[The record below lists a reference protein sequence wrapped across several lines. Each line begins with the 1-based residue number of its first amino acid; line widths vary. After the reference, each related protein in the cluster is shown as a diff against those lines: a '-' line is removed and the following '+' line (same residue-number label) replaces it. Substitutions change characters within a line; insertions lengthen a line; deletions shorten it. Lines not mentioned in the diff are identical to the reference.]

1 MRSVQRLVGAVGAFV
16 FVASSAVAAGN
27 SGFANKPGGGQ
38 NDPVIVIAASKVVDL
53 DHPFDLGQV
62 VSRTEAQA
70 NDAYRFDPATDRFGV
85 VNLPPTLPPTAN
97 GVNQFI
103 RITFPFAIH
112 SAKTRKSLVRVNAQ
126 YAATSYLT
134 PNLEITDQDGNHVAG
149 IPVINGRDP
158 FNVKVF
164 NTVGFPQWLDEN
176 GKNVLVGKNHLTYV
190 ATLPTDTEMT
200 SIAAFGGTAG
210 DPQTVPASV
219 NEIRIRLRK
228 VKNITVNGFWVLKVG
243 DANGLP
249 RAPGTLTVTA
259 VSAKSPL
266 TPAQT
271 TLAGLD
277 VVHSFS
283 RYVVAFS
290 EPTVPQSVGMSAA
303 FANAF
308 NAANPPIPWL
318 YSGNLNAVPNPNNL
332 LVPLFPNFAMTAS
345 PNGVTSFNVPFDAR
359 PINPNNLS
367 EYVVEPLL
375 DLQGDVDV
383 TLTALRISQNT
394 GPTADVANPTW
405 SSAPTSL
412 YDVPFDDAASA
423 STSFHTGGTQ
433 AFVNAPVSPQA
444 LYFTPL
450 SGTGLGVVNLD
461 GSGYETND
469 PATSKVLLVTNLFW
483 AASCATGATLPGSA
497 SFGCNPNTFGDP
509 GQIAAT
515 PPALPT
521 APIGLGNNPPGHL
534 GGPTPIPGVNE
545 GSTGSTAAGGNP
557 NSLFPSGF
565 ETVVRNSKGDA
576 RLTRAPAIGSVGDV
590 AIGDFLDTLFF
601 DTQNPAAA
609 SAFHQSVVNGN
620 VMNRN
625 SISDPPVPNPP
636 PLQLAVGLPPVDVA
650 FNKVG
655 LLKPAFV
662 IEGAEVFPAIGALP
676 GRLHLIHNASP
687 SGGFGDRF
695 PTFPHDGPQAATFSA
710 GPAAFASRQQIGNF
724 LYVTDRDSGKVA
736 VLNSN
741 TFGIVDSIKLPD
753 PEGLALSPDL
763 RRLYVSNYGDD
774 TVSIVGTDPYGPF
787 FHDEINRVKTPNGP
801 RSIVCQEDGEDV
813 FVCNTL
819 ANAVSILSPKTQTF
833 RKVIKDQGLKKPWK
847 VVLTPRQVLT
857 GWTSGIYFGFLIGQQ
872 SSQVLVYE
880 SGPGGPT
887 GYGLDDIRWVAD
899 GQYSN
904 MRGACYDPGTYA
916 GSQVGLQTGLYLT
929 HRDAQTGLAMVTRI
943 AFVNQLPLPGPIPVG
958 LGTLPSNPQTP
969 LGNLT
974 FRVFQP
980 VGSWGGPLVPLGQ
993 KLNYGGN
1000 DQQPFDVALA
1010 DFRTQDFFST
1020 NPLVIPT
1027 NFGSLSGLQS
1037 SIAVSLNNRSHLR
1050 VVQGA
1055 PISVNYADRM
1065 YVSFPGDD
1073 RIEVLDA
1080 NAAGIRL
1087 NAITGVP
1094 KVGAL
1099 TTFWD

>member
-1 MRSVQRLVGAVGAFV
+1 MRSVKRLVGAIGVV
-16 FVASSAVAAGN
+16 VSVVSSAIAAGG
-27 SGFANKPGGGQ
+27 SGFANKPGGGPD
-38 NDPVIVIAASKVVDL
+38 DPVIVIAASKVVDVAN
-53 DHPFDLGQV
+53 PFELGQI
-62 VSRTEAQA
+62 VSRTEPQA
-70 NDAYRFDPATDRFGV
+70 NGSYRFDATSDRFGV
-85 VNLPPTLPPTAN
+85 TDLPPTLPPTAA
-97 GVNQFI
+97 GRNQFI

-112 SAKTRKSLVRVNAQ
+112 AAKARKSLVRVKAQ

-134 PNLEITDQDGNHVAG
+134 PNLEITDQNGQHIAG
-149 IPVINGRDP
+149 IPIINGRDP
-158 FNVKVF
+158 FNMKVF
-164 NTVGFPQWLDEN
+164 NTVGFPQWLDSN
-176 GKNVLVGKNHLTYV
+176 GKNVLVGKNQFVYV
-190 ATLPTDTEMT
+190 ASLPTDTELQ
-200 SIAAFGGTAG
+200 SIAAFGGTPG
-210 DPQTVPASV
+210 DPQTVAPTID
-219 NEIRIRLRK
+219 EIRIRLHK

-249 RAPGTLTVTA
+249 RAPGTLTVT
-259 VSAKSPL
+259 SIQAKTPL
-266 TPAQT
+266 SPAQT
-271 TLAGLD
+271 TPAGLEL
-277 VVHSFS
+277 VQSYS
-283 RYVVAFS
+283 RYVVTFS
-290 EPTVPQSVGMSAA
+290 EPVVPRSVGMSAA
-303 FANAF
+303 FANEF
-308 NAANPPIPWL
+308 NAQNPPIPWL
-318 YSGNLNAVPNPNNL
+318 YSGNLNIVPNPDNL
-332 LVPLFPNFAMTAS
+332 LVPLSPNFAVSTS
-345 PNGVTSFNVPFDAR
+345 PNAITSFNIPFDVR
-359 PINPNNLS
+359 PINPNNFS
-367 EYVVEPLL
+367 QFVVEPLL

-383 TLTALRISQNT
+383 TLTALRISQNQA
-394 GPTADVANPTW
+394 PTNDVANPVS
-405 SSAPTSL
+405 SSAPTTL

-423 STSFHTGGTQ
+423 SKSFHTSGSQ

-444 LYFTPL
+444 IYFTPL
-450 SGTGLGVVNLD
+450 SGTGFGVLNLD

-469 PATSKVLLVTNLFW
+469 PSTSKVLLLTNLFW
-483 AASCATGATLPGSA
+483 ATSCSTGVTLPGSA
-497 SFGCNPNTFGDP
+497 LFGCNPNTFGDP
-509 GQIAAT
+509 GQIGGT
-515 PPALPT
+515 PVLPT
-521 APIGLGNNPPGHL
+521 SPIGLGGNPVGHL
-534 GGPTPIPGVNE
+534 GGPTPLAGVNE
-545 GSTGSTAAGGNP
+545 GSTGSTASGGNP
-557 NSLFPSGF
+557 KSLFPSGF

-576 RLTRAPAIGSVGDV
+576 RLIRAPVIGSVGDV

-601 DTQNPAAA
+601 DTQNPFAA
-609 SAFHQSVVNGN
+609 SALHQSVVNGTAT
-620 VMNRN
+620 NRN

-636 PLQLAVGLPPVDVA
+636 PLQMAVGLPAVDVA

-662 IEGAEVFPAIGALP
+662 IEGAEVFPAPGALP
-676 GRLHLIHNASP
+676 GRLHLIHEPAASA
-687 SGGFGDRF
+687 GAGDRL
-695 PTFPHDGPQAATFSA
+695 PTFPHSGPQAASFTA
-710 GPAAFASRQQIGNF
+710 GGAPFASRQQIGNF
-724 LYVTDRDSGKVA
+724 LYVTDRDSGKVV

-741 TFGIVDSIKLPD
+741 TFGVVDSIKLPD

-787 FHDEINRVKTPNGP
+787 FHDEINRVKTANGP
-801 RSIVCQEDGEDV
+801 RAIVVQEDGEDV

-819 ANAVSILSPKTQTF
+819 ANAVSILSPKTQSF

-847 VVLTPRQVLT
+847 VVLTPRQLLT

-887 GYGLDDIRWVAD
+887 GYGLDDIRWIAE

-904 MRGACYDPGTYA
+904 MRGACYDPGTYP
-916 GSQVGLQTGLYLT
+916 GSQVGLQTGLYVT
-929 HRDAQTGLAMVTRI
+929 HRDAQTGLGMVTRI

-969 LGNLT
+969 LGNIT

-980 VGSWGGPLVPLGQ
+980 VGTWGGPLVPLAQ
-993 KLNYGGN
+993 KLNFAGT

-1020 NPLVIPT
+1020 NPLVTPT
-1027 NFGSLSGLQS
+1027 NFGSLTGLQS
-1037 SIAVSLNNRSHLR
+1037 TIAVSLNNRSHLR
-1050 VVQGA
+1050 IVQGA

-1080 NAAGIRL
+1080 NSAGIRV

-1094 KVGAL
+1094 KAGAL